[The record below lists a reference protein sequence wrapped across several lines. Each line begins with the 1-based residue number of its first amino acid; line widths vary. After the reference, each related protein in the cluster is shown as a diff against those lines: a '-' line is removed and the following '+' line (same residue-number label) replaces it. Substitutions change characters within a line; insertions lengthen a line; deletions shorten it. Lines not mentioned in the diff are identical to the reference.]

1 MTKELS
7 NIKLSNRDKQIIA
20 AIQGDIPVCKRP
32 YEKMARQIGISEQEF
47 CEQLQ
52 SLNDRGIIRRFGAT
66 LKHQKSGYVSNAM
79 VAWIVDE
86 KNIVNVGQ
94 MMAHSP
100 HISHCY
106 RRNSTNEWPYNL
118 YTMIHG
124 TSDSDCKKIALGLSQ
139 MTGVTQFEVL
149 FSQRELKKTSMKYY
163 PDLVPKA
170 TENEQSL

>member
-1 MTKELS
+1 MLS
-7 NIKLSNRDKQIIA
+7 KHDKQIIA

-47 CEQLQ
+47 CAHLQ

-66 LKHQKSGYVSNAM
+66 LKHQKSGYTSNAM
-79 VAWIVDE
+79 TAWIVDE
-86 KNIVNVGQ
+86 SQVIAVGQ
-94 MMAHSP
+94 MMAQSP

-106 RRNSTNEWPYNL
+106 RRDPTKEWPYNL

-124 TSDSDCKKIALGLSQ
+124 TSDSNCKTIAASLSQ
-139 MTGVTQFEVL
+139 MTGVKQYEIL

-163 PDLVPKA
+163 PDLAPKIQ
-170 TENEQSL
+170 ENEQTP

>member
-1 MTKELS
+1 MLS
-7 NIKLSNRDKQIIA
+7 KKDKQIIA

-66 LKHQKSGYVSNAM
+66 LKHQKSGYTSNAM

-86 KNIVNVGQ
+86 DQVPHVGQ
-94 MMAHSP
+94 MMADSP

-106 RRNSTNEWPYNL
+106 RRNPTNDWPYNL

-124 TSDSDCKKIALGLSQ
+124 TSDSNCKAIAANLSQ
-139 MTGVTQFEVL
+139 MTGVAQYEIL
-149 FSQRELKKTSMKYY
+149 FSQRELKKTSMKYF
-163 PDLVPKA
+163 PNLNSTV
-170 TENEQSL
+170 TENEQTS

>member
-1 MTKELS
+1 MLS
-7 NIKLSNRDKQIIA
+7 KRDKQIIA
-20 AIQGDIPVCKRP
+20 AIQGDIPICKRP

-47 CEQLQ
+47 CEHLQ

-66 LKHQKSGYVSNAM
+66 LKHQKSGYTSNAM

-86 KNIVNVGQ
+86 NQITDVGQ
-94 MMAHSP
+94 MMADSP

-106 RRNSTNEWPYNL
+106 RRNPTNDWPYNF

-124 TSDSDCKKIALGLSQ
+124 TSDRNCKAIAANLSQ
-139 MTGVTQFEVL
+139 MTGVAQYEIL

-163 PDLVPKA
+163 PDLDPTLA
-170 TENEQSL
+170 ENVQTP